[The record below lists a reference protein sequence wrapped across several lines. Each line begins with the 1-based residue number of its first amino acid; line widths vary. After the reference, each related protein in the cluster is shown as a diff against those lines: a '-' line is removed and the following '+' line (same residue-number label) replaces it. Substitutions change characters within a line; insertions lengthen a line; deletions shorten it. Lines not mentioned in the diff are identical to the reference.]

1 MATDYENSTKKVGCV
16 AQQECHEEVCK
27 KAPPSMVTGRCDY
40 YQNRYDNYIE
50 RHRFDS
56 KSGGDNPPNYYL
68 NYGFKYCSKFSKETM
83 PKLSPQ
89 GKEWLRNTLER
100 LQTFMEAGVVDREW
114 KADINE
120 AYNDYI
126 DKKGGAKKFYT
137 GIECRDSDFTKFAF
151 ATHPDAYNPSMF
163 KNLTCQDLITIGA
176 TPSDEYMPSGKHKLD
191 TLWQVIYVG
200 EELDRRDDI
209 LPILANCMEEGASYL
224 GKKVDEAV
232 DTIEEIFY
240 DFARTVSRGG
250 I

>member
-89 GKEWLRNTLER
+89 GKIWLNNTLKK
-100 LQTFMEAGVVDREW
+100 LQKLMEQGIVQ
-114 KADINE
+114 KNYKSDINISFNE
-120 AYNDYI
+120 EYLI
-126 DKKGGAKKFYT
+126 DGVNEFYT
-137 GIECRDSDFTKFAF
+137 GIECRDEDFTQFAF
-151 ATHPDAYNPSMF
+151 ATHPDAYTPKDF
-163 KNLTCQDLITIGA
+163 KNLTCNDLMEIGLTAKDEFTGKYYKETIYQAWLVAKELYKIGDL
-176 TPSDEYMPSGKHKLD
+176 SEVMEHCNDESTNY
-191 TLWQVIYVG
+191 
-200 EELDRRDDI
+200 LDRKIDELTDEITDI
-209 LPILANCMEEGASYL
+209 FSNLA
-224 GKKVDEAV
+224 D
-232 DTIEEIFY
+232 
-240 DFARTVSRGG
+240 TVSRGG